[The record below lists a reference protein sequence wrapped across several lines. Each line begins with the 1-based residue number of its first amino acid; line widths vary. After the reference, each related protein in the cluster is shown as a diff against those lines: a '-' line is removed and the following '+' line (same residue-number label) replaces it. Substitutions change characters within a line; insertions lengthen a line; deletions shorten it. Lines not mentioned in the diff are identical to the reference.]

1 MKNLDH
7 PHIVRLIG
15 VIEVDPVWIVMELY
29 KHGEVGHLLLGKW
42 KIRHRPDLTHQTL
55 KWQLGSYLV
64 EQQHVMT
71 TATLLLYCLQICKAL
86 AYLEGLNMVHR

>member
-29 KHGEVGHLLLGKW
+29 KHGEVCNFLFIHFM
-42 KIRHRPDLTHQTL
+42 
-55 KWQLGSYLV
+55 LV
-64 EQQHVMT
+64 EWFV
-71 TATLLLYCLQICKAL
+71 
-86 AYLEGLNMVHR
+86 